1 MIKNRYDFHVLHKVP
16 LELVQ
21 LETNKKNCYLDI
33 ISKCLQTGDKTDLF
47 SVVPNHIVPGFFQ
60 NASIANSK
68 EEKIIKES
76 LYKDNDRVKHI
87 FLKWLMPTLPQNVL

>member
-1 MIKNRYDFHVLHKVP
+1 MLHKVP

-21 LETNKKNCYLDI
+21 LETNKKTHCYLDI
-33 ISKCLQTGDKTDLF
+33 ISKCIQIGDKTDLF
-47 SVVPNHIVPGFFQ
+47 SIVPNHIVPGFIQ

-68 EEKIIKES
+68 EERIIKES

-87 FLKWLMPTLPQNVL
+87 SLKSLMPTLPQMLYSTCKYYQ